1 MRKVSKFTLAGG
13 AAVAVALLG
22 AVAGVLDRGAIALA
36 AGNLALALVAG
47 LVVLADRRRRRQA
60 SRERKDIGSSLAQLH
75 HQTQRMEQQVDMVQ
89 RRVVATLETA
99 RLEEIDR
106 ARSSAS
112 TR

>member
-1 MRKVSKFTLAGG
+1 MRKVSKFTLVGG
-13 AAVAVALLG
+13 AAVIVALLG
-22 AVAGVLDRGAIALA
+22 AIAGILDRGTLAVA
-36 AGNLALALVAG
+36 AGNVALALIAG

-60 SRERKDIGSSLAQLH
+60 LRERKAVGSSLGQLH
-75 HQTQRMEQQVDMVQ
+75 RQSERVEQQVDMVQ
-89 RRVVATLETA
+89 RRVIAALETA